1 MTLELLLL
9 LLLAITCA
17 GFVVL
22 FRKVRRIDI
31 STWDLRQS
39 ISAELA
45 STATSVQDNLYRQ
58 LESLQA
64 LHGLLKLPRPLPSLR
79 GWAGSPDFLLELARE
94 MLLHRPA
101 TVVECSSGA
110 STVVAARCC
119 QMNGTGHVFSL
130 ENSPEYAQKTRRL
143 LADSGLQDWAT
154 VIDAPLQQVELGAER
169 YSWYTLDG
177 LEARSIDLLVVDG
190 PPAGLR
196 EQARYPA
203 GPLLVP
209 RLSADG
215 AVMLDDADR
224 PDEKRIIERWRAEF
238 GDLMAES
245 RSAEK
250 GLVVLSRAQAL
261 PGA

>member
-9 LLLAITCA
+9 LLLAINCA

-22 FRKVRRIDI
+22 LRKVRRIDI
-31 STWDLRQS
+31 STWELRQS
-39 ISAELA
+39 ISAELT
-45 STATSVQDNLYRQ
+45 STATAVQDNLYRQ

-64 LHGLLKLPRPLPSLR
+64 LHSLLQLPRPLPSLR

-94 MLLHRPA
+94 VQRRRPA

-119 QMNGTGHVFSL
+119 QMNGAGHVFSL

-143 LADSGLQDWAT
+143 LDECGLQAWAT
-154 VIDAPLQQVELGAER
+154 VIDAPLQQVEIGSER
-169 YSWYTLDG
+169 YPWYTLAG
-177 LEARSIDLLVVDG
+177 LDTRSIDLLVVDG

-209 RLSADG
+209 RLSANG

-224 PDEKRIIERWRAEF
+224 PDERRIVERWRTEF
-238 GDLMAES
+238 ADLSAES
-245 RSAEK
+245 RPAEK
-250 GLVVLSRAQAL
+250 GLVLLSRSQAL